1 MESEM
6 SRIQQR
12 RCGLEALCG
21 WDAVFEDEGFF
32 LQVWPIGH
40 AGLNVIDIGYSKPVS
55 MPQLCATAPD
65 VIVGTFLMSPV
76 IDLLRV
82 HERARDRTSEVDWR
96 EGMPS
101 GLWG

>member
-1 MESEM
+1 M

-21 WDAVFEDEGFF
+21 WDEVFEHDGFF

-40 AGLNVIDIGYSKPVS
+40 AGLNVVDIGYSKPVS

-65 VIVGTFLMSPV
+65 AIVRLFLLSPV
-76 IDLLRV
+76 VDLMRK
-82 HERARDRTSEVDWR
+82 HERDRDRVSEVDWR
-96 EGMPS
+96 EGMPA